1 MKLVIALGG
10 NALGN
15 TPDEQKEAVIHTAQ
29 SLADL
34 IAEGHQLL
42 LVHGNGPQVGMIH
55 NSFET
60 AKKPMPFPECTAM
73 SQGYIGYHLQ
83 QALINILQKRGLQ
96 VPVAAVATQV
106 IVDKKDPA
114 FAAPTKPVGGFYTKD
129 EADGLTAEK
138 GWQMVEDSGRGY
150 RRVVPSP
157 KPVAIV
163 EKTVIERLFHG
174 GAVVIAAGGGGVPV
188 IEEAGKLAG
197 VDAVIDKDHASAA
210 LAAMIEADGL
220 IILTAV
226 SRVALRYGKPDQVDL
241 GKVSVQ
247 EMERYVNEGHFASG
261 SMLPKVQAGLH
272 FLKTNQKG
280 FVVIGALEEAS
291 EAVRGKKGTW
301 IYETEVS

>member
-15 TPDEQKEAVIHTAQ
+15 TPGEQKEAVIHTAQ
-29 SLADL
+29 SLVDL
-34 IAEGHQLL
+34 IAEGHRLL

-60 AKKPMPFPECTAM
+60 ARKPMPFPECTAM

-83 QALINILQKRGLQ
+83 QALINELRRRNLD
-96 VPVAAVATQV
+96 VPVASVVTQM
-106 IVDKKDPA
+106 IVDANDPA
-114 FAAPTKPVGGFYTKD
+114 FAAPTKPVGGFYTKP
-129 EADGLTAEK
+129 EADALIAGK
-138 GWQMVEDSGRGY
+138 GWQMMEDAGRGY

-157 KPVAIV
+157 KPAAVV
-163 EKTVIERLFHG
+163 EQQMIEGLFHS

-188 IEEAGKLAG
+188 IQQEYAFHG

-226 SRVALRYGKPDQVDL
+226 SRVALRFGKPDQMDL
-241 GKVSVQ
+241 GKISVQ
-247 EMERYVNEGHFASG
+247 EMKQYITEGHFASG

-272 FLKTNQKG
+272 FLEANPKG
-280 FVVIGALEEAS
+280 FVVIGALEEAND
-291 EAVRGKKGTW
+291 AVRGNKGTW